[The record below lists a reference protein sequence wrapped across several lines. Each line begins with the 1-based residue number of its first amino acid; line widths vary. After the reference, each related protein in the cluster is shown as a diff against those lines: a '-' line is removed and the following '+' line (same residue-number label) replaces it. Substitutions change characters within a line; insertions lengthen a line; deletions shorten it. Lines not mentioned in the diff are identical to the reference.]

1 MTSRRNLEASHTPAA
16 IRARLRGGPAHSYLH
31 DFVYGAIDG
40 AVTTFAV
47 VAGATG
53 AGLSAGLV
61 LVFGLANLAADGF
74 SMAVSNYL
82 GTRAEEQRR
91 ERLSIE
97 EHAQVRA
104 IPEGEREE
112 VRQIF
117 EAKGL
122 SGRALDEVVEAI
134 TSDEGVW
141 VDTMLREEHGLPSD
155 GQSATRAATSTFV
168 AFMLAGSVPLVVF
181 VVDLV
186 VPGAIPGNVIWW
198 SAGMTAVTFFG
209 TGVAKARVVERRWWS
224 SGLETLALG
233 GGAALLAFLVGW
245 LLRGLADA

>member
-1 MTSRRNLEASHTPAA
+1 MTSRHDLEASHTPAA
-16 IRARLRGGPAHSYLH
+16 IRARLHGGPDHSYLR

-53 AGLSAGLV
+53 ANLSAGLV
-61 LVFGLANLAADGF
+61 LVFGVANLFADGF

-91 ERLSIE
+91 NRLRAE
-97 EHAQVRA
+97 EHAHVHA
-104 IPEGEREE
+104 IPDGEREE

-117 EAKGL
+117 AAKGL
-122 SGRALDEVVEAI
+122 TGRALEEIVEAI

-155 GQSATRAATSTFV
+155 SQSATRAAVSTFV
-168 AFMLAGSVPLVVF
+168 AFMLAGAVPLIVF

-186 VPGAIPGNVIWW
+186 VPGAIPGDAIWW

-209 TGVAKARVVERRWWS
+209 TGVVKARVVDESPWS

-233 GGAALLAFLVGW
+233 GGAALLAYAIGW
-245 LLRGLADA
+245 LLSGLATV